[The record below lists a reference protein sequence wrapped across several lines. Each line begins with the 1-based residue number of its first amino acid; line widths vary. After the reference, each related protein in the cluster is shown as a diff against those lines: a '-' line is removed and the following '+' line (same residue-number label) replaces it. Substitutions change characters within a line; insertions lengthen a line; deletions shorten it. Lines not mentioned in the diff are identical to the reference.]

1 MLDGLKT
8 LLGMGSAKEDEI
20 RALAEQGA
28 PIVDVRSPAEFAA
41 GHIPGSLNIPL
52 DRLSAGVSRFGKE
65 QPLIVCCASGMR
77 SGMAKRSLEAAGH
90 GKVVNGGS
98 WRALQG
104 RLGK

>member
-1 MLDGLKT
+1 MLEGLKS
-8 LLGMGSAKEDEI
+8 LLGLGNPGEDEI
-20 RALAEQGA
+20 TELAVKGA

-41 GHIPGSLNIPL
+41 GHIAGSLNIPL
-52 DRLSAGVSRFGKE
+52 DRLASGIARFGKE

-77 SGMAKRSLEAAGH
+77 SGMAKRTLEAAGH

-98 WRALQG
+98 WRSLQG